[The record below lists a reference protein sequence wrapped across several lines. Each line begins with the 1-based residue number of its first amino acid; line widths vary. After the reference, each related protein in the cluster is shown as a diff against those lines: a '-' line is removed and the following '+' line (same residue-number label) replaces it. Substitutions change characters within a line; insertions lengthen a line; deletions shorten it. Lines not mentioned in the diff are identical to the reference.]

1 MQIETNEN
9 ERPIVTQL
17 GGDPS
22 CRPSQ
27 KLTVF
32 WIRASE
38 PLSLALIE
46 EVGMDPPILYKTR
59 EQAERDCQQYNH
71 MFDDPEQAYVIEIEV
86 K

>member
-9 ERPIVTQL
+9 ARPTQL
-17 GGDPS
+17 GGIPN
-22 CRPSQ
+22 CQPSQ

-32 WIRASE
+32 WIKTSE

-46 EVGMDPPILYKTR
+46 QVGMDPPILYKTR
-59 EQAERDCQQYNH
+59 ELAERDCQQYNH